1 MIGVAALVY
10 AMIHFGLYAA
20 DHAFDIGKVASA
32 ATSTDGM
39 IRRLG
44 GRRWRRLHQLVYAIG
59 VLAVIHYSFQSKLD
73 LWEPTLMVGL
83 LVWLLAYWLRSL
95 GAAVRRPLPIPW
107 VRGLSFASALV
118 TALGEEANFRLA
130 FGADPIRV
138 LQADLSLATA
148 ERRLSL
154 A

>member
-1 MIGVAALVY
+1 MIGVAAFVY

-59 VLAVIHYSFQSKLD
+59 VLAGIHYSFQSKLD
-73 LWEPTLMVGL
+73 LWEPILMVGL
-83 LVWLLAYWLRSL
+83 LVWLLAYWLLSW
-95 GAAVRRPLPIPW
+95 GAAVHGRSRSH
-107 VRGLSFASALV
+107 GSE
-118 TALGEEANFRLA
+118 G
-130 FGADPIRV
+130 
-138 LQADLSLATA
+138 
-148 ERRLSL
+148 
-154 A
+154 